1 MDRKQVTLAIS
12 IIVLVFLLWLFATQG
27 AKLIFGCRI
36 NTDQF
41 RNVYTSLSA
50 LFSAL
55 AFGAVIL
62 TLLLQR
68 GDLKVQKERANLQN
82 FENNFFKLLEQHH
95 RIVDSFIINVKEND
109 PNDSILPMPEKKSTF
124 LKLEAFDFLARDFK
138 HRFIEVKK
146 IRFHVDKSYQTI
158 FIHAFLHHTY
168 GKYGYMLSHYFR
180 NLYHIVV
187 FIDESKALKTL
198 SEKKKYVSL
207 LRAQLSAPEIN
218 LLAWNCMTYHG
229 KAFKPLVE
237 RYKLLKNMNFTYEMV
252 DLKWLAE
259 IYPHIKKEIRK
270 DNPIFSFETEKGL
283 EPGY

>member
-27 AKLIFGCRI
+27 AKLIFGCQI

-95 RIVDSFIINVKEND
+95 RIVDSFIINVK
-109 PNDSILPMPEKKSTF
+109 
-124 LKLEAFDFLARDFK
+124 
-138 HRFIEVKK
+138 
-146 IRFHVDKSYQTI
+146 
-158 FIHAFLHHTY
+158 
-168 GKYGYMLSHYFR
+168 
-180 NLYHIVV
+180 
-187 FIDESKALKTL
+187 
-198 SEKKKYVSL
+198 
-207 LRAQLSAPEIN
+207 
-218 LLAWNCMTYHG
+218 
-229 KAFKPLVE
+229 
-237 RYKLLKNMNFTYEMV
+237 
-252 DLKWLAE
+252 
-259 IYPHIKKEIRK
+259 
-270 DNPIFSFETEKGL
+270 
-283 EPGY
+283 